1 MNAKVGTDNTNMEHI
16 MGIHST
22 GNQNENEFCFFND
35 LDVGDRRTTQRP
47 DYYQP
52 KTRDRGEYDR
62 LPQLG
67 PIVNKPRRP
76 RPSSFDEKELQH
88 NIDIVKTRRRP
99 YSFDERELQRNK
111 EANAHLRMRH
121 QREAFTKPAHPIVIP
136 TSGSDEDVQTTQG
149 EGEVR
154 ISFVNAADLYELVDI
169 NRHIKGKKNARHPT
183 SNVKLANVPDAV
195 KFVQD
200 IEAKNGNHREKS
212 ISLQRGQDPTGNV
225 NKTKKD
231 RYIEINVNLN
241 TDLIVKKEQIEAKQ
255 TSSVRAEM
263 EKLTPL
269 RIFLQQAVS

>member
-1 MNAKVGTDNTNMEHI
+1 MLHYSERMREI
-16 MGIHST
+16 ST
-22 GNQNENEFCFFND
+22 ARVCLGDGLEALERLGSSGHTVPERGWSTRNGAF
-35 LDVGDRRTTQRP
+35 LDRRTTQRP

-121 QREAFTKPAHPIVIP
+121 HREAFTKPAQPIVIP

-169 NRHIKGKKNARHPT
+169 NRHIKGKKNTRHPT

-200 IEAKNGNHREKS
+200 IEAK
-212 ISLQRGQDPTGNV
+212 
-225 NKTKKD
+225 
-231 RYIEINVNLN
+231 
-241 TDLIVKKEQIEAKQ
+241 
-255 TSSVRAEM
+255 
-263 EKLTPL
+263 
-269 RIFLQQAVS
+269 